1 MAVAILALQ
10 GAFIEHKKKLEAL
23 GAECFEIRQASDLER
38 PFDRVVLPGGESTT
52 QAKLLHEL
60 GLMDPLRK
68 RIKEGMPVLA
78 TCAGLILLA
87 ETVDGT
93 GDLDNLNPA
102 AAQNRLQVKG
112 LGTMPIT
119 VRRNIQYACAEAAR
133 PVRPTDVLETAKAEL
148 DRIMAEDIPR
158 MACADDSLVQNA
170 DWKDAIE
177 VVNLLDIAR
186 LTVEASLA
194 REESRDAFIRP
205 DFPETDDENWKCAL
219 AYTRA
224 EDGTL
229 SYEKIPY

>member
-119 VRRNIQYACAEAAR
+119 VRRNAYGRQLGSFHAEGRWEEGAKGTEEAAGATC
-133 PVRPTDVLETAKAEL
+133 VADAKDYSSNSATL
-148 DRIMAEDIPR
+148 
-158 MACADDSLVQNA
+158 
-170 DWKDAIE
+170 
-177 VVNLLDIAR
+177 
-186 LTVEASLA
+186 ASEPA
-194 REESRDAFIRP
+194 
-205 DFPETDDENWKCAL
+205 K
-219 AYTRA
+219 
-224 EDGTL
+224 GT
-229 SYEKIPY
+229 S